1 AYKYKVDY
9 TRVNEFGQGG
19 DEEEL
24 EVKVADKPL
33 SAPPDADASVKV
45 GGEDEALEVKAP
57 EVKASV
63 DAHSGKSGQRRR
75 K

>member
-24 EVKVADKPL
+24 EAKKADKPL

-45 GGEDEALEVKAP
+45 GGEVKAP

-63 DAHSGKSGQRRR
+63 DARSGKSGQRKR